1 MGFVLFR
8 IPKALNSCIPESLN
22 SFILFMWKEKH
33 TLKRIAILGST
44 GSIGRS
50 ALQVIE
56 QFPNRFQVVA
66 LAAGRNVD
74 LLIEQ
79 IQRFQPKVAAV
90 LDQELANDLAS
101 RLPADIGVE
110 VFAGSQGYQNIAN
123 CTDADMV
130 LSSMVGAAG
139 LIPTLSAIRAGKDV
153 ALANKETLVM
163 AGAFVM
169 EEVRRYQIRLLPVD
183 SEHNAIFQA
192 LEGHRREDL
201 KRILLTASGGP
212 FLNMPKEQLESVT
225 PAQALN
231 HPNWEMGAKITIDSA
246 TMMNK
251 GLEVIEAKWLFDLAV
266 EKIDVHIHPQ
276 SIVHSMV
283 EYVDGSVIAQ
293 LGMPDMRV
301 PIAYALAYPER
312 LKLDLPTLD
321 LFSVQTLT
329 FQEPDLGRYPCL
341 ALAFN
346 ACKAGGTMPAV
357 LNASNEVAVQA
368 FLDKRIPFLGIA
380 RLVDKVMQEHELAP
394 ATKLEA
400 ILAADTWARQR
411 TEEIIN
417 SMRS

>member
-1 MGFVLFR
+1 
-8 IPKALNSCIPESLN
+8 
-22 SFILFMWKEKH
+22 
-33 TLKRIAILGST
+33 LKKIAILGST

-56 QFPNRFQVVA
+56 QFPDHFQVVA
-66 LAAGRNVD
+66 LAAGKNIE
-74 LLIEQ
+74 LLAKQ
-79 IQRFQPKVAAV
+79 IQQFRPKLAAV
-90 LDQELANDLAS
+90 LDRELAKDLGG
-101 RLPADIGVE
+101 RLPEDSRVE
-110 VFAGSQGYQNIAN
+110 VLAGSTGYQETAR
-123 CTDADMV
+123 CAEADMV

-163 AGAFVM
+163 AGALVM
-169 EEVRRYQIRLLPVD
+169 GEVQKYKVTLLPVD

-212 FLNMPKEQLESVT
+212 FLNVPRAQLESVT
-225 PAQALN
+225 PAQALA

-251 GLEVIEAKWLFDLAV
+251 GLEVIEAKWLFEVPV

-301 PIAYALAYPER
+301 PIAYALAYPQR
-312 LKLDLPTLD
+312 LKLDLPSLD
-321 LFSVQTLT
+321 LFSVRTLT
-329 FQEPDLGRYPCL
+329 FQEPDLSRFPCL
-341 ALAFN
+341 DLAFS

-357 LNASNEVAVQA
+357 LNASNEIAVQA
-368 FLDKRIPFLGIA
+368 FLDNRIPFLGIA
-380 RLVDKVMQEHELAP
+380 RLVEKVMQEHELVP
-394 ATKLEA
+394 ATELQA

-411 TEEIIN
+411 TEEMIGHG
-417 SMRS
+417 

>member
-1 MGFVLFR
+1 
-8 IPKALNSCIPESLN
+8 
-22 SFILFMWKEKH
+22 MWKEKH

-50 ALQVIE
+50 ALEVIE
-56 QFPNRFQVVA
+56 QFPDRFQVVA

-74 LLIEQ
+74 LLSEQ
-79 IQRFQPKVAAV
+79 IQRFRPKVAAV
-90 LDQELANDLAS
+90 LDQELADDLAG
-101 RLPADIGVE
+101 RLPADTGVE
-110 VFAGSQGYQNIAN
+110 VLAGSTGYQETAS
-123 CTDADMV
+123 CAEADMV

-139 LIPTLSAIRAGKDV
+139 LIPTLSAIRTGKDV

-163 AGAFVM
+163 AGALVM
-169 EEVRRYQIRLLPVD
+169 EEVRKYQIRLLPVD

-212 FLNMPKEQLESVT
+212 FLNLPKEQLESVT

-251 GLEVIEAKWLFDLAV
+251 GLEVIEAKWLFEVPV
-266 EKIDVHIHPQ
+266 EKVDVHIHPQ

-321 LFSVQTLT
+321 FFSVQTLT
-329 FQEPDLGRYPCL
+329 FQEPDRGRYPCL
-341 ALAFN
+341 DLAFN
-346 ACKAGGTMPAV
+346 ACKDGGTMPAV

-394 ATKLEA
+394 ATELEA
-400 ILAADTWARQR
+400 ILAADTWARR
-411 TEEIIN
+411 RAEEVIDSI
-417 SMRS
+417 RS

>member
-1 MGFVLFR
+1 M
-8 IPKALNSCIPESLN
+8 K
-22 SFILFMWKEKH
+22 K
-33 TLKRIAILGST
+33 IAILGST

-56 QFPNRFQVVA
+56 QFPGHFQVVA
-66 LAAGRNVD
+66 LAAGKNID
-74 LLIEQ
+74 LLAKQ
-79 IQRFQPKVAAV
+79 IQQFRPKLAAV
-90 LDQELANDLAS
+90 LDRDLAKDLAR
-101 RLPADIGVE
+101 RLPADSQVE
-110 VFAGSQGYQNIAN
+110 VLAGSTGYQETAS
-123 CTDADMV
+123 CAEADMV

-163 AGAFVM
+163 AGALVM
-169 EEVRRYQIRLLPVD
+169 GEVQKYQVTLLPVD

-212 FLNMPKEQLESVT
+212 FLNVPKEMLESVT
-225 PAQALN
+225 PAQALA

-251 GLEVIEAKWLFDLAV
+251 GLEVIEAKWLFDVPV

-283 EYVDGSVIAQ
+283 EYVDGSVLAQ

-301 PIAYALAYPER
+301 PIAYALAYPQR

-321 LFSVQTLT
+321 LFSLQTLT
-329 FQEPDLGRYPCL
+329 FQEPDLSRFPCL
-341 ALAFN
+341 DLAFK

-368 FLDKRIPFLGIA
+368 FLDNRIPFLGIA
-380 RLVDKVMQEHELAP
+380 RLVDKVMQEHELVP
-394 ATKLEA
+394 ATELQA
-400 ILAADTWARQR
+400 ILAADTWARTR
-411 TEEIIN
+411 AEEIIN

>member
-1 MGFVLFR
+1 M
-8 IPKALNSCIPESLN
+8 K
-22 SFILFMWKEKH
+22 K
-33 TLKRIAILGST
+33 IAILGST

-56 QFPNRFQVVA
+56 QFPGHFQVVA
-66 LAAGRNVD
+66 LAAGKNID
-74 LLIEQ
+74 LLAKQ
-79 IQRFQPKVAAV
+79 IQQFRPKLAAV
-90 LDQELANDLAS
+90 LDRDLAKDLAR
-101 RLPADIGVE
+101 RLPADSQVE
-110 VFAGSQGYQNIAN
+110 VLAGSTGYQETAS
-123 CTDADMV
+123 CAEADMV

-163 AGAFVM
+163 AGALVM
-169 EEVRRYQIRLLPVD
+169 GEVQKYQVTLLPVD

-212 FLNMPKEQLESVT
+212 FLNVPKEMLESVT
-225 PAQALN
+225 PAQALA

-251 GLEVIEAKWLFDLAV
+251 GLEVIEAKWLFDVPV

-283 EYVDGSVIAQ
+283 EYVDGSVLAQ

-301 PIAYALAYPER
+301 PIAYALAYPQR

-329 FQEPDLGRYPCL
+329 FQEPDLSRFPCL
-341 ALAFN
+341 DLAFK

-368 FLDKRIPFLGIA
+368 FLDNRIPFLGIA
-380 RLVDKVMQEHELAP
+380 RLVDKVMQEHELVP
-394 ATKLEA
+394 ATELQA
-400 ILAADTWARQR
+400 ILAADTWARTR
-411 TEEIIN
+411 AEEIIN

>member
-1 MGFVLFR
+1 
-8 IPKALNSCIPESLN
+8 
-22 SFILFMWKEKH
+22 MWKEKH

-79 IQRFQPKVAAV
+79 IQRFRPKVAAV

-163 AGAFVM
+163 AGALVM

-212 FLNMPKEQLESVT
+212 FLNLPKEQLESVT

-341 ALAFN
+341 DLAFN

-394 ATKLEA
+394 AKELEA
-400 ILAADTWARQR
+400 IIAADTWARQR
-411 TEEIIN
+411 SEEVIGHG
-417 SMRS
+417 

>member
-1 MGFVLFR
+1 M
-8 IPKALNSCIPESLN
+8 
-22 SFILFMWKEKH
+22 
-33 TLKRIAILGST
+33 KRIAILGST
-44 GSIGRS
+44 GSIGRN

-56 QFPNRFQVVA
+56 QFPDRFQVVA

-79 IQRFQPKVAAV
+79 IQRFRPKVAAA
-90 LDQELANDLAS
+90 LDQKLANDLAS

-123 CTDADMV
+123 CTEADMV

-163 AGAFVM
+163 AGALVM

-212 FLNMPKEQLESVT
+212 FLNLPKEQLESVT

-341 ALAFN
+341 DLAFN

-394 ATKLEA
+394 ATELEA
-400 ILAADTWARQR
+400 ILAADTWARR
-411 TEEIIN
+411 RAEEAIDSIC
-417 SMRS
+417 S

>member
-1 MGFVLFR
+1 LKG
-8 IPKALNSCIPESLN
+8 KS
-22 SFILFMWKEKH
+22 
-33 TLKRIAILGST
+33 TLKKIAILGST
-44 GSIGRS
+44 GSIGCS

-56 QFPNRFQVVA
+56 QFPDRFQVVG

-79 IQRFQPKVAAV
+79 IHRFRPKVAAV
-90 LDQELANDLAS
+90 LDQELADDLAS
-101 RLPADIGVE
+101 RLPGDAGVE
-110 VFAGSQGYQNIAN
+110 VLAGSTGYQELASH
-123 CTDADMV
+123 TDADMV

-139 LIPTLSAIRAGKDV
+139 LLPTLSAIRAGKDV

-163 AGAFVM
+163 AGALVM
-169 EEVRRYQIRLLPVD
+169 GEVQKYKVTLLPVD

-212 FLNMPKEQLESVT
+212 FLNLPKEQLKSVT
-225 PAQALN
+225 PAQALA

-251 GLEVIEAKWLFDLAV
+251 GLEVIEAKWLFEVPV

-321 LFSVQTLT
+321 FFSVQTLT
-329 FQEPDLGRYPCL
+329 FQEPDLSRFPCL
-341 ALAFN
+341 DLAFT
-346 ACKAGGTMPAV
+346 ACKAGGTMPGV

-368 FLDKRIPFLGIA
+368 FLYNRIPFVGIA
-380 RLVDKVMQEHELAP
+380 RLVDKVMEEHELAP
-394 ATKLEA
+394 ATELEA
-400 ILAADTWARQR
+400 ILAADAWARAR
-411 TEEIIN
+411 AEEIIGHGL
-417 SMRS
+417 

>member
-1 MGFVLFR
+1 M
-8 IPKALNSCIPESLN
+8 
-22 SFILFMWKEKH
+22 
-33 TLKRIAILGST
+33 KRIAILGST

-56 QFPNRFQVVA
+56 QFPDQFQVVA

-74 LLIEQ
+74 LLTEQ
-79 IQRFQPKVAAV
+79 IQRFRPKVAAV
-90 LDQELANDLAS
+90 LDQDLANDLVD
-101 RLPADIGVE
+101 RLPADIEVE
-110 VFAGSQGYQNIAN
+110 VRAGSPGYQNIAN
-123 CTDADMV
+123 CPDADMV

-139 LIPTLSAIRAGKDV
+139 LLPTLSAIRAGKDV

-163 AGAFVM
+163 AGALVM
-169 EEVRRYQIRLLPVD
+169 EEVKRYQTRLLPVD

-192 LEGHRREDL
+192 LEGHRRKDL

-225 PAQALN
+225 PAQALA

-251 GLEVIEAKWLFDLAV
+251 GLEVIEAKWLFEVAV
-266 EKIDVHIHPQ
+266 ENIDVHIHPQ

-293 LGMPDMRV
+293 MGMPDMRV

-312 LKLDLPTLD
+312 LKLDFPTLD
-321 LFSVQTLT
+321 FFSVQTLT
-329 FQEPDLGRYPCL
+329 FQEPDLSRFPCL
-341 ALAFN
+341 DLAFN

-380 RLVDKVMQEHELAP
+380 RLVDRVMQEHELAP
-394 ATKLEA
+394 AKELQA

-411 TEEIIN
+411 TEEIIDRD
-417 SMRS
+417 S

>member
-1 MGFVLFR
+1 
-8 IPKALNSCIPESLN
+8 
-22 SFILFMWKEKH
+22 MWKEKH

-56 QFPNRFQVVA
+56 QFPDQFQVVA

-74 LLIEQ
+74 LLTEQ
-79 IQRFQPKVAAV
+79 IQRFRPQVAAV
-90 LDQELANDLAS
+90 LDQDLANDLVT

-110 VFAGSQGYQNIAN
+110 VLAGSTGYQNIAN
-123 CTDADMV
+123 CLDADMV

-139 LIPTLSAIRAGKDV
+139 LLPTLSAIRAGKDV

-163 AGAFVM
+163 AGALVM
-169 EEVRRYQIRLLPVD
+169 EEVKRYQTRLLPVD

-225 PAQALN
+225 PAQALA

-251 GLEVIEAKWLFDLAV
+251 GLEVIEAKWLFEVAV
-266 EKIDVHIHPQ
+266 ENIDVHIHPQ

-293 LGMPDMRV
+293 MGMPDMRV

-312 LKLDLPTLD
+312 LKLDFPTLD
-321 LFSVQTLT
+321 FFSVQTLT
-329 FQEPDLGRYPCL
+329 FQEPDLSRFPCL
-341 ALAFN
+341 DLAFN

-380 RLVDKVMQEHELAP
+380 RLVDKVMHEHKLAP
-394 ATKLEA
+394 ATELQA
-400 ILAADTWARQR
+400 ILAADGWARQR

-417 SMRS
+417 RDS

>member
-1 MGFVLFR
+1 M
-8 IPKALNSCIPESLN
+8 
-22 SFILFMWKEKH
+22 
-33 TLKRIAILGST
+33 KRIVILGST
-44 GSIGRS
+44 GSIGRN
-50 ALQVIE
+50 ALQVID

-66 LAAGRNVD
+66 LAAGRNVE
-74 LLIEQ
+74 LLAEQ
-79 IQRFQPKVAAV
+79 IQRFRPKLAAV

-163 AGAFVM
+163 AGALVM

-212 FLNMPKEQLESVT
+212 FLNLPKEQIESVT

-251 GLEVIEAKWLFDLAV
+251 GLEVIEAKWLFDVAV

-283 EYVDGSVIAQ
+283 EYVDGSVVAQ

-321 LFSVQTLT
+321 FFSVQTLT
-329 FQEPDLGRYPCL
+329 FQKPDLGRYPCL
-341 ALAFN
+341 DLAYN

-394 ATKLEA
+394 ATELQA
-400 ILAADTWARQR
+400 ILAADTWARSSA
-411 TEEIIN
+411 EKAIDSI
-417 SMRS
+417 RS

>member
-1 MGFVLFR
+1 
-8 IPKALNSCIPESLN
+8 
-22 SFILFMWKEKH
+22 MWKEKH

-79 IQRFQPKVAAV
+79 IQRFRPKVAAV

-123 CTDADMV
+123 CTEADMV

-163 AGAFVM
+163 AGALVM

-212 FLNMPKEQLESVT
+212 FLNLPKEQLESVT

-341 ALAFN
+341 DLAFN

-368 FLDKRIPFLGIA
+368 FLDKRIPFLAIA

-394 ATKLEA
+394 AKELEA
-400 ILAADTWARQR
+400 ILAADTWARR
-411 TEEIIN
+411 RAEAIIN
-417 SMRS
+417 GDS

>member
-1 MGFVLFR
+1 
-8 IPKALNSCIPESLN
+8 
-22 SFILFMWKEKH
+22 
-33 TLKRIAILGST
+33 LKRIALLGST

-56 QFPNRFQVVA
+56 QFPNHFEVVG

-74 LLIEQ
+74 LLTEQ
-79 IQRFQPKVAAV
+79 IKRFRPKVAAV
-90 LDQELANDLAS
+90 LDQKLANDLAS
-101 RLPADIGVE
+101 RLPADTAVK
-110 VFAGSQGYQNIAN
+110 VLAGSEGYQELASY
-123 CTDADMV
+123 TDADMV

-163 AGAFVM
+163 AGALVM
-169 EEVRRYQIRLLPVD
+169 EEVGKYQIRLLPVD

-212 FLNMPKEQLESVT
+212 FLNMDREQLESVT
-225 PAQALN
+225 PAQALE
-231 HPNWEMGAKITIDSA
+231 HPNWAMGAKITVDSA

-251 GLEVIEAKWLFDLAV
+251 GLEVIEAKWLFDV
-266 EKIDVHIHPQ
+266 EVERIDVHIHPQ

-312 LKLDLPTLD
+312 LKLDLPPLNF
-321 LFSVQTLT
+321 FSLQTLT
-329 FQEPDLGRYPCL
+329 FQEPDLDRYPCL
-341 ALAFN
+341 DLAFN
-346 ACKAGGTMPAV
+346 ACEAGGTMPAV

-368 FLDKRIPFLGIA
+368 FLDQRISFLGIA

-394 ATKLEA
+394 ATELQA
-400 ILAADTWARQR
+400 ILAADAWARQR

-417 SMRS
+417 SAS

>member
-1 MGFVLFR
+1 M
-8 IPKALNSCIPESLN
+8 K
-22 SFILFMWKEKH
+22 K
-33 TLKRIAILGST
+33 IAILGST
-44 GSIGRS
+44 GSIGRN

-56 QFPNRFQVVA
+56 QFPDRFQVVG
-66 LAAGRNVD
+66 LAAGRNID
-74 LLIEQ
+74 LLTEQ
-79 IQRFQPKVAAV
+79 IQRFRPKVAAV
-90 LDQELANDLAS
+90 LDQELADDVTS
-101 RLPADIGVE
+101 RLPGDTGVKI
-110 VFAGSQGYQNIAN
+110 FAGSTGYQKLASH
-123 CTDADMV
+123 TDADMV

-139 LIPTLSAIRAGKDV
+139 LIPTLSAIRAGKEV

-163 AGAFVM
+163 AGALVM
-169 EEVRRYQIRLLPVD
+169 GEVQKYKVTLLPVD

-212 FLNMPKEQLESVT
+212 FLNLPKEQLESVT
-225 PAQALN
+225 PAQALA

-251 GLEVIEAKWLFDLAV
+251 GLEVIEAKWLFEVPV
-266 EKIDVHIHPQ
+266 EKIVVHIHPQ

-312 LKLDLPTLD
+312 LKLGLPTLD

-329 FQEPDLGRYPCL
+329 FQEPDLGRFPCL
-341 ALAFN
+341 DLAFT

-368 FLDKRIPFLGIA
+368 FLDNRIPFLGIS

-394 ATKLEA
+394 ATELEA
-400 ILAADTWARQR
+400 ILAADSWARTR
-411 TEEIIN
+411 AEEMIG
-417 SMRS
+417 RG

>member
-1 MGFVLFR
+1 M
-8 IPKALNSCIPESLN
+8 
-22 SFILFMWKEKH
+22 
-33 TLKRIAILGST
+33 KRIAILGST

-50 ALQVIE
+50 ALEVIE
-56 QFPNRFQVVA
+56 QFPDQFQVVA
-66 LAAGRNVD
+66 LAAGKNVD
-74 LLIEQ
+74 LLTEQ
-79 IQRFQPKVAAV
+79 IQRFRPKVAAV
-90 LDQELANDLAS
+90 LDQDLANDLVD
-101 RLPADIGVE
+101 RLPADIEVE
-110 VFAGSQGYQNIAN
+110 VRAGSPGYQNIAN
-123 CTDADMV
+123 CPDADMV

-139 LIPTLSAIRAGKDV
+139 LLPTLSAIRAGKDV

-163 AGAFVM
+163 AGALVM
-169 EEVRRYQIRLLPVD
+169 EEVKRYQTRLLPVD

-225 PAQALN
+225 PAQALA

-251 GLEVIEAKWLFDLAV
+251 GLEVIEAKWLFEVAV
-266 EKIDVHIHPQ
+266 ENIDVHIHPQ

-293 LGMPDMRV
+293 MGMPDMRV

-312 LKLDLPTLD
+312 LKLDFPTLD
-321 LFSVQTLT
+321 FFSVQTLT
-329 FQEPDLGRYPCL
+329 FQEPDLSRFPCL
-341 ALAFN
+341 DLAFN

-380 RLVDKVMQEHELAP
+380 RLVDRVMQEHELAP
-394 ATKLEA
+394 AKELQA

-411 TEEIIN
+411 TEEIIDRD
-417 SMRS
+417 S

>member
-1 MGFVLFR
+1 
-8 IPKALNSCIPESLN
+8 
-22 SFILFMWKEKH
+22 
-33 TLKRIAILGST
+33 
-44 GSIGRS
+44 
-50 ALQVIE
+50 
-56 QFPNRFQVVA
+56 

-79 IQRFQPKVAAV
+79 IQRFRPKVAAV

-163 AGAFVM
+163 AGALVM

-212 FLNMPKEQLESVT
+212 FLNLPKEQLESVT

-276 SIVHSMV
+276 SIIHSMV

-341 ALAFN
+341 DLAFN

-368 FLDKRIPFLGIA
+368 FLDKRIPFLAIA

-394 ATKLEA
+394 AKELEA
-400 ILAADTWARQR
+400 ILAADTWARR
-411 TEEIIN
+411 RAEAIIN
-417 SMRS
+417 GDS

>member
-1 MGFVLFR
+1 
-8 IPKALNSCIPESLN
+8 
-22 SFILFMWKEKH
+22 MWKEKH

-79 IQRFQPKVAAV
+79 IQRFRPKVAAV

-139 LIPTLSAIRAGKDV
+139 LIPTLTAIRAGKDV

-163 AGAFVM
+163 AGALVM

-212 FLNMPKEQLESVT
+212 FLNLPKEQIESVT

-341 ALAFN
+341 DLAFN

-368 FLDKRIPFLGIA
+368 FLDKRIPFLAIA

-394 ATKLEA
+394 AKELEA
-400 ILAADTWARQR
+400 ILAADTWARR
-411 TEEIIN
+411 RAEAIIN
-417 SMRS
+417 GDS

>member
-1 MGFVLFR
+1 
-8 IPKALNSCIPESLN
+8 
-22 SFILFMWKEKH
+22 MWKEKH

-79 IQRFQPKVAAV
+79 IQRFRPKVAAV

-163 AGAFVM
+163 AGALVM

-201 KRILLTASGGP
+201 KRIFLTASGGP
-212 FLNMPKEQLESVT
+212 FLNLPKEQLESVT

-276 SIVHSMV
+276 SIIHSMV

-341 ALAFN
+341 DLAFN

-368 FLDKRIPFLGIA
+368 FLDKRIPFLAIA

-394 ATKLEA
+394 AKELEA
-400 ILAADTWARQR
+400 ILAADTWARR
-411 TEEIIN
+411 RAEAIIN
-417 SMRS
+417 GDS

>member
-1 MGFVLFR
+1 M
-8 IPKALNSCIPESLN
+8 K
-22 SFILFMWKEKH
+22 K
-33 TLKRIAILGST
+33 IAILGST

-56 QFPNRFQVVA
+56 QFPNHFQVVA
-66 LAAGRNVD
+66 LAAGKNID
-74 LLIEQ
+74 LLAEQ
-79 IQRFQPKVAAV
+79 IQRFQPKIAAV
-90 LDQELANDLAS
+90 LNQELANRLADL
-101 RLPADIGVE
+101 LPADNRAE
-110 VFAGSQGYQNIAN
+110 VLAGSTGYQETAS
-123 CTDADMV
+123 CAEADMV

-139 LIPTLSAIRAGKDV
+139 LIPTLSAIRAGNDV

-163 AGAFVM
+163 AGALVM
-169 EEVRRYQIRLLPVD
+169 EETRRYKVRLLPVD

-212 FLNMPKEQLESVT
+212 FLNLPKEQLESVT
-225 PAQALN
+225 PAQALA
-231 HPNWEMGAKITIDSA
+231 HPNWEMGAKITVDSA

-251 GLEVIEAKWLFDLAV
+251 GLEVIEAKWLFEVPV

-283 EYVDGSVIAQ
+283 EYIDGSVIAQ

-301 PIAYALAYPER
+301 PIAYALAHPQR
-312 LKLDLPTLD
+312 LKLDLPTLN

-329 FQEPDLGRYPCL
+329 FQEPDFSRYPAL
-341 ALAFN
+341 GLAFN
-346 ACKAGGTMPAV
+346 ACKAGGTMPVV

-368 FLDKRIPFLGIA
+368 FLDERIPFMGIA
-380 RLVDKVMQEHELAP
+380 RLVDSVMQEHEIAP
-394 ATKLEA
+394 ATELED

-411 TEEIIN
+411 TEEII
-417 SMRS
+417 SHG

>member
-1 MGFVLFR
+1 M
-8 IPKALNSCIPESLN
+8 
-22 SFILFMWKEKH
+22 
-33 TLKRIAILGST
+33 KRIAILGST

-56 QFPNRFQVVA
+56 QFPNHFQVVA
-66 LAAGRNVD
+66 LAAGKNIE
-74 LLIEQ
+74 LLAEQ
-79 IQRFQPKVAAV
+79 IQRFRPKVAAV
-90 LDQELANDLAS
+90 LNQELANRLADL
-101 RLPADIGVE
+101 LPPDTMVE
-110 VFAGSQGYQNIAN
+110 VLAGSTGYQETAS
-123 CTDADMV
+123 CAEADMV

-139 LIPTLSAIRAGKDV
+139 LIPTLTAIRAGKDV

-163 AGAFVM
+163 AGALVM
-169 EEVRRYQIRLLPVD
+169 EEVQKCKVRLLPVD

-212 FLNMPKEQLESVT
+212 FLKLPKEQLESVT
-225 PAQALN
+225 PAQALA
-231 HPNWEMGAKITIDSA
+231 HPNWEMGAKITVDSA

-251 GLEVIEAKWLFDLAV
+251 GLEVIEAKWLFEVEV

-283 EYVDGSVIAQ
+283 EYIDGSVLAQ

-301 PIAYALAYPER
+301 PIAYALAHPKR

-329 FQEPDLGRYPCL
+329 FQKPDLSRYPSLGL
-341 ALAFN
+341 ASN

-357 LNASNEVAVQA
+357 LNASNEAAVQA
-368 FLDKRIPFLGIA
+368 FLDKRIPFMGIP
-380 RLVDKVMQEHELAP
+380 RLVDKVMEEHEIAP
-394 ATKLEA
+394 ATELQA
-400 ILAADTWARQR
+400 ILAADTWARKR
-411 TEEIIN
+411 TEELID
-417 SMRS
+417 SMR